1 MVYVHFAEGFE
12 EIEAV
17 SIVDVLRRAGIP
29 VKMISVTGDKL
40 VAGNHSIPVMTDV
53 LFENA
58 DYSEADM
65 LVLPGG
71 LPGAH
76 NLRAHKGLESKLL
89 QYKKEGKWIGA
100 VCAAP
105 YVLGDLGILEGEKA
119 TCYPGFEDHLDG
131 AVKVIEPALISG
143 KVVTGRG
150 PGVAIKFALKIV
162 EALKGVDIA
171 NEVAHKMLVD

>member
-17 SIVDVLRRAGIP
+17 SIVDVLRRGQIP
-29 VKMISVTGDKL
+29 VKTISLTGHKL
-40 VAGNHSIPVMTDV
+40 VAGNHNIPVMTEE
-53 LFENA
+53 LFEDA
-58 DYSEADM
+58 DYTEADM

-76 NLRAHKGLESKLL
+76 NLRAHKGLEEKLL

-119 TCYPGFEDHLDG
+119 TCYPGFEDHLKG
-131 AVKVIEPALISG
+131 AVKVYEPALISG
-143 KVVTGRG
+143 KIVTGRG

-162 EALKGVDIA
+162 EALKGEDA
-171 NEVAHKMLVD
+171 AKGVADKMLVE

>member
-1 MVYVHFAEGFE
+1 MVYVHLAEGFE

-17 SIVDVLRRAGIP
+17 STVDVLRRAGIP
-29 VKMISVTGDKL
+29 VKMISVTGEKL
-40 VAGNHSIPVMTDV
+40 VTGNHGISVMTDQ
-53 LFENA
+53 LFENT

-76 NLRAHKGLESKLL
+76 NLRAHKGLEEKLL

-119 TCYPGFEDHLDG
+119 TCYPGFEAHLKG
-131 AVKVIEPALISG
+131 AVKVYEPAIISG

-150 PGVAIKFALKIV
+150 PGPAINFALKIV
-162 EALKGVDIA
+162 EALKGIDVAHD
-171 NEVAHKMLVD
+171 VAHKMLVD